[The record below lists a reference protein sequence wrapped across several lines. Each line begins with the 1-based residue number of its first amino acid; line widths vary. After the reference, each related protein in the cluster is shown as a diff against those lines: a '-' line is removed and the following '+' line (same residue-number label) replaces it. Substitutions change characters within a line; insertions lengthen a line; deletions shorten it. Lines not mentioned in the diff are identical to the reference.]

1 MKRAILAPALLAGL
15 LLSPAPVRSAAA
27 PPASPDTLRRV
38 VAMPE
43 VVVSTT
49 RLDERA
55 PLARATLGRDE
66 IARRNTGQDTP
77 MLLATL
83 PGAYAYSDAGNGIGY
98 SYLSV
103 RGFPQRRIS
112 VLVNGV
118 PLNDPESHEVWWID
132 HPDLMAS
139 TGEAQ
144 LQRGVG
150 SALYGGA
157 SLGGTVA
164 LETAPFRDEPAATA
178 TVGYGSW
185 ETKRLML
192 ETESGRLPGGWS
204 TYGRYSRIETQGY
217 RQRSWSKLWSY
228 ALSARRAGERHAF
241 RLNLYGGPEETHLAY
256 LGVPRANLE
265 GLVTGDAGRDRRAN
279 PIAYDNERDHFFEPH
294 YELVHTWTPR
304 AGTTASQT
312 LFWFDGKGWYDERR
326 TGRSLADY
334 RLEPW
339 WTSDTTLVPA
349 GYYARDA
356 EGALVRDSLG
366 RARVER
372 FDLVRRRTV
381 ANRHYGWI
389 PRVRLAHAGGT
400 LTVGGELRAH
410 DGRHWGEV
418 VTGDG
423 SPPGTAPGHKYY
435 DYHPRTLSAALYARE
450 EWQPTG
456 RLTVLADLGWRHQA
470 YRMRGD
476 AFDGVRFDQDY
487 DFALPRLGI
496 TFVPG
501 RRWTLFASWAASGRE
516 PAFRDLYD
524 AEGPGSVPLYRVH
537 DPVNDRYEDP
547 LIRPERVND
556 WEAGASWRTAR
567 AAASVNL
574 FRMDFRDE
582 LVYAGQFDTD
592 LGYPILGNAARSL
605 HQGAELAARA
615 ALPLRG
621 GARLELDGNAT
632 LSDNHFVEYREAWG
646 AGAEDAVAYDG
657 NALGLFPAVLVNL
670 GARAAWRDLGA
681 GLELQ
686 HAGRMYLDNNEDMT
700 ASIGPHT
707 VLNASLAWAFP
718 AGADARAEVS
728 LRVTN
733 LLDERYAAGGYVD
746 YDEDGGLSPR
756 FVPAATRGWYTQ
768 VTVAR

>member
-1 MKRAILAPALLAGL
+1 M
-15 LLSPAPVRSAAA
+15 
-27 PPASPDTLRRV
+27 
-38 VAMPE
+38 
-43 VVVSTT
+43 
-49 RLDERA
+49 
-55 PLARATLGRDE
+55 
-66 IARRNTGQDTP
+66 
-77 MLLATL
+77 
-83 PGAYAYSDAGNGIGY
+83 
-98 SYLSV
+98 
-103 RGFPQRRIS
+103 
-112 VLVNGV
+112 
-118 PLNDPESHEVWWID
+118 
-132 HPDLMAS
+132 
-139 TGEAQ
+139 
-144 LQRGVG
+144 
-150 SALYGGA
+150 
-157 SLGGTVA
+157 
-164 LETAPFRDEPAATA
+164 
-178 TVGYGSW
+178 
-185 ETKRLML
+185 
-192 ETESGRLPGGWS
+192 
-204 TYGRYSRIETQGY
+204 
-217 RQRSWSKLWSY
+217 
-228 ALSARRAGERHAF
+228 
-241 RLNLYGGPEETHLAY
+241 
-256 LGVPRANLE
+256 
-265 GLVTGDAGRDRRAN
+265 
-279 PIAYDNERDHFFEPH
+279 
-294 YELVHTWTPR
+294 
-304 AGTTASQT
+304 
-312 LFWFDGKGWYDERR
+312 
-326 TGRSLADY
+326 
-334 RLEPW
+334 
-339 WTSDTTLVPA
+339 
-349 GYYARDA
+349 
-356 EGALVRDSLG
+356 RDSLG

-423 SPPGTAPGHKYY
+423 LPPGTAPGHTYY

-450 EWQPTG
+450 EWRPTG

-476 AFDGVRFDQDY
+476 AFDGIRFDQDY

-496 TFVPG
+496 TYARDP
-501 RRWTLFASWAASGRE
+501 RWTLFASWAASGRE

-537 DPVNDRYEDP
+537 DTVNNHYEDP
-547 LIRPERVND
+547 LVEPERVND
-556 WEAGASWRTAR
+556 WEAGASWRTAS

-615 ALPLRG
+615 VLPLRG

-646 AGAEDAVAYDG
+646 AGAEDVVAYDG

-670 GARAAWRDLGA
+670 AARAAWRDLGA

-686 HAGRMYLDNNEDMT
+686 HAGRMHLDNNEDMT

-707 VLNASLAWAFP
+707 VLNASLAWSFP

-733 LLDERYAAGGYVD
+733 LLDQRYAAGGYMD
-746 YDEDGGLSPR
+746 YDDDGSLSPR
-756 FVPAATRGWYTQ
+756 FVPAATRGWYAQ